1 MTSERKIKANR
12 ANSLASTGP
21 KTARGRS
28 HTAQNALRHGL
39 SRSINSDRGLSE
51 EVQALAQEIAGTRA
65 SDEIHELASRIADAE
80 IEWRRV
86 RHARHQLFS
95 EALSDLTASEEMQVS
110 QMLAAILSD
119 KTRQLLALDR
129 YERRALSRRKFAIRA
144 LDTALAQR
152 ADGTSG
158 IRKYS

>member
-65 SDEIHELASRIADAE
+65 SDEIHELASRHPVGQNSSA
-80 IEWRRV
+80 
-86 RHARHQLFS
+86 
-95 EALSDLTASEEMQVS
+95 VS
-110 QMLAAILSD
+110 P
-119 KTRQLLALDR
+119 
-129 YERRALSRRKFAIRA
+129 
-144 LDTALAQR
+144 
-152 ADGTSG
+152 
-158 IRKYS
+158 